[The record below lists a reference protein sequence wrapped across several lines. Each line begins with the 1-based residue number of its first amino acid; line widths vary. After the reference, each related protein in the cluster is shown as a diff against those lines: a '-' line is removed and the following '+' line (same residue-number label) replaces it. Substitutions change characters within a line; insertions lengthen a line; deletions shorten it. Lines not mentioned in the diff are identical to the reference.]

1 MAYQIFLKKSA
12 EKELAVLPDKI
23 HDRIVAGIISLA
35 GDPRPKKAKKLQ
47 GREGYRIRIGDYRIL
62 YMVYDKEQKV
72 EVFSIAHRRD
82 VYR

>member
-47 GREGYRIRIGDYRIL
+47 GREGYEFGSATTEFFIWFMIKSKRWRFFR
-62 YMVYDKEQKV
+62 
-72 EVFSIAHRRD
+72 
-82 VYR
+82 

>member
-12 EKELAVLPDKI
+12 EKELASLPDKI

-35 GDPRPKKAKKLQ
+35 DHPRPKKARKLQ

-62 YMVYDKEQKV
+62 YTIEDKVQKV